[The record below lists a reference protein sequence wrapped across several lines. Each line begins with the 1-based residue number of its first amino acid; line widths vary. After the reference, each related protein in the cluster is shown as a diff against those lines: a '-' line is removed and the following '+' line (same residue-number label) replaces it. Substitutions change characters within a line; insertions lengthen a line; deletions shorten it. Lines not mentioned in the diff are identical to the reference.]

1 MPQRKPSVK
10 VAASSN
16 VVPRRVTLK
25 DVALHAG
32 VGHPTVSTVLSNSA
46 KGKYVSEATRQ
57 RVLRAVEELGY
68 QPNQSARTMKTG
80 RFGSVAF
87 LMTKDVFR
95 SGLQQP
101 LLMSIHDTLS
111 TQNNHLMLVRLPD
124 SSLSDES
131 MMPRILREWTVDGLL
146 VALTYDTPPRM
157 IELIRRHHIPAIWL
171 NSDVAIDCVR
181 PDDEGGGY
189 MAARYFIDQ
198 GHRSIAYVNQPGPHY
213 STVDRTRG
221 YLRAM
226 REAGLKPQVRETNY
240 YLRGPA
246 EQIRDVRSWLTD
258 TNRPSAFIFYAHQV
272 AELTLHVASQLGLRV
287 PDDFSM
293 LGISEQ
299 QQLCLLRS
307 LDTLIV
313 PFREV
318 GELAVQLLLQKTE
331 DPRAS
336 FPMYQIP
343 YAVIERGDTSRAL

>member
-1 MPQRKPSVK
+1 
-10 VAASSN
+10 
-16 VVPRRVTLK
+16 
-25 DVALHAG
+25 
-32 VGHPTVSTVLSNSA
+32 
-46 KGKYVSEATRQ
+46 
-57 RVLRAVEELGY
+57 VLRAVEELGY